1 MDFEDIRARDIDLLP
16 GDSRSA
22 LRLLLGLPCRDQQT
36 EVFVSLHS
44 VPEISCWFYAT
55 VDGHTLTKGSKF
67 QLTYVLSAIKR
78 TQEKSQV
85 SIKS

>member
-1 MDFEDIRARDIDLLP
+1 MDFEDIRARDVDA
-16 GDSRSA
+16 SRGFKVSTVC
-22 LRLLLGLPCRDQQT
+22 LLLGLPSRGQQT

-67 QLTYVLSAIKR
+67 QLTYVFSTIKR
-78 TQEKSQV
+78 TQKNSQV
-85 SIKS
+85 STKS